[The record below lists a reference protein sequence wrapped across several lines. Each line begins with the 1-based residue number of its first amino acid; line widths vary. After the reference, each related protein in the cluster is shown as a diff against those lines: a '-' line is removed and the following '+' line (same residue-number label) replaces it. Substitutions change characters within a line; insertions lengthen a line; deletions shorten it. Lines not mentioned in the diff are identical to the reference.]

1 MNMNKKTVTI
11 TVTYGHPNQAII
23 LNAVMVAVSELTKKG
38 IDARVLQV
46 YMPGTKPSISVNGK
60 YVVID
65 EFLHKRI
72 EEEVY
77 ETLTDEAAEDIIDYL
92 VLGIAAAVLE
102 NSTE

>member
-1 MNMNKKTVTI
+1 MSTNRKTVTI

-23 LNAVMVAVSELTKKG
+23 LNAVMVAVSELSKKG

-60 YVVID
+60 YIVID
-65 EFLHKRI
+65 ELLHKRI

-77 ETLTDEAAEDIIDYL
+77 ESLSDEMAEDIIDYL
-92 VLGIAAAVLE
+92 VLGIAAAIFE
-102 NSTE
+102 NQVE

>member
-1 MNMNKKTVTI
+1 MATNRKTVTI

-23 LNAVMVAVSELTKKG
+23 LNAVMVAVSELSKKG

-60 YVVID
+60 YIVID
-65 EFLHKRI
+65 ELLHKRI

-77 ETLTDEAAEDIIDYL
+77 ETLSDEMAEDIIDYL
-92 VLGIAAAVLE
+92 VLGIAAAIFE
-102 NSTE
+102 NQDK